1 MLNLKDAIKAA
12 NLADDAFAAALRDAG
27 FKSRWD
33 WDYRQPGLFVALRH
47 AYRNK
52 VEADSVMHA
61 AFEADRL
68 HAAGRTKAGND
79 ISGI

>member
-1 MLNLKDAIKAA
+1 MATLAETIKNAQLADAAFELAIK
-12 NLADDAFAAALRDAG
+12 NAG

-33 WDYRQPGLFVALRH
+33 WDYRQPGSFVTLRH
-47 AYRNK
+47 AYRDK
-52 VEADSVMHA
+52 VEADSLMHA